1 MQVYKFWIL
10 LLAFS
15 LSFLAACSER
25 TKIVPESELKKL
37 PSQKLLE
44 LGAEKYSNM
53 QYKDAIYYYSNVIN
67 LFHDDNDQDNES
79 RAWATY
85 EIGYIYFLQNNY
97 NVADPFFDEVLR
109 MKSPTKAP
117 QFLASEMKDRIA
129 TKKQKQK
136 K

>member
-1 MQVYKFWIL
+1 MKVYRFLVFPLIL
-10 LLAFS
+10 FVVLMT
-15 LSFLAACSER
+15 ACSEH

-53 QYKDAIYYYSNVIN
+53 QYKDAIYYYSNLITI
-67 LFHDDNDQDNES
+67 FKDDNDQDNES

-85 EIGYIYFLQNNY
+85 EIGYIYYVQDNY
-97 NVADPFFDEVLR
+97 NVAEPLFDEVLK

-117 QFLASEMKDRIA
+117 QFLASEMKDKILA
-129 TKKQKQK
+129 KKQKK
-136 K
+136 Y